1 MNVSSSNIVETG
13 YTQGYRFTNKLGEDY
28 KGFYFKDN
36 KGKFWSG
43 KSYTTDSFE
52 LINNVPPI
60 HLDPN
65 SLTKNNAFNLRY
77 TKIYNGNLDTP
88 LLKTEYVEPSEDDYI
103 NGIFVRCVAQ
113 LIPCL
118 YPEKN
123 IVEITS
129 TTFYQ
134 IKDNPNI
141 IKSYRLASF
150 GWKLNGPIDDVYKNN
165 IRVKDGAVS
174 TNLRSLADVEKKIK
188 GISLYLDNPLQFV
201 NVSIRDD
208 NGFNS

>member
-1 MNVSSSNIVETG
+1 MYIPSSNIVETG
-13 YTQGYRFTNKLGEDY
+13 YTQGYRFTSKIGENY

-36 KGKFWSG
+36 KGKFYSG
-43 KSYTTDSFE
+43 KSYTTDTIE
-52 LINNVPPI
+52 LIDTLPPISLDLNSLVRNNVF
-60 HLDPN
+60 N
-65 SLTKNNAFNLRY
+65 SRY
-77 TKIYNGNLDTP
+77 TKLYKNDLNVP
-88 LLKTEYVEPSEDDYI
+88 LLKTEYIEPSEDDYI
-103 NGIFVRCVAQ
+103 NGVFVRCVAQ
-113 LIPCL
+113 LIPSI

-129 TTFYQ
+129 STFYQ
-134 IKDNPNI
+134 VKNNPSI
-141 IKSYRLASF
+141 LKLYRLASF

-165 IRVKDGAVS
+165 IRVRDGAVS

-208 NGFNS
+208 NRFNS